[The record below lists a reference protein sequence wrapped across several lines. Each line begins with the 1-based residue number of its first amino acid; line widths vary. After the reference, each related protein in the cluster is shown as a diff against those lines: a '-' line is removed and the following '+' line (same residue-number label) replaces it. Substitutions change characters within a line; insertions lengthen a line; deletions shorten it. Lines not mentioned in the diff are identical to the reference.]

1 MAAVEVLMVQEIETE
16 IQEAL
21 VAVAAEAVV
30 QVVRPVQQL
39 SQAQIQEYQM
49 LLNMVTAAEVIIID
63 HLMLVAAVAVPA
75 AAELQAV
82 VVLPAL
88 AALEEVHQ

>member
-49 LLNMVTAAEVIIID
+49 LLNMVTAAEVIIIN
-63 HLMLVAAVAVPA
+63 HLILVAAVAVPA